1 MKMKRLLIIIAIIAS
16 YSAANAQQWL
26 DKAVPDGK
34 VDNVWKGTDLPQ
46 GFTGKGVIIG
56 VTDWGFDYTH
66 PVFYDTSMTRYRVL
80 GAWDQFRTAG
90 PAPEGFSYGTEIMGK
105 DALLKAQCDTFSI
118 YQYGYHG
125 THVSSIAGGAGA
137 GTKYKGIAND
147 AEFLFV
153 SIQLDEQAVM
163 DAFQWLYNMAKK
175 EQKRLVI
182 NMSWGVY
189 YMENNDGTGRIANCI
204 RNLTDSGVVFVT
216 SAGNNGDCNFHLFRD
231 FSTNSDTLKS
241 QFLFD
246 NLNQPNTYG
255 QAISMLTTPGCD
267 FQFGITAMDKEYK
280 TRCFSGF
287 FSTLNDA
294 GFIDTFMVYSDS
306 LHQDTLRF
314 NAKIEHSNP
323 YNQRPQVLLKVKT
336 PPSGYQ
342 MGLFVIA
349 DSGQFHAWNVVEIT
363 TGIGNWGDDF
373 KAPMTGWSAGDN
385 GYGLGTPAATPCLIS
400 VASHLAKYKMGA
412 ATRGGEIS
420 SFSSAGP
427 NVDGSVKPEI
437 SAPGSNVVSAIS
449 SFTTRYNGSYTQTI
463 TFNER
468 SYGFA
473 ALNGTSMASPFVS
486 GVVALML
493 QANPYLTPAEVKGI
507 ITSTAT
513 QDYDTRHDGPERFGY
528 GKINAL
534 DAVKKALE
542 MNGTQDFRTDH
553 AGYAVF
559 PNPSSGQF
567 YVTFQ
572 GDGTATA
579 ELFDVNGRLLL
590 RMPLNPGVQPI
601 ATENLAKGI
610 YFLRL
615 NSRQGT
621 DIRKV
626 VLQ

>member
-1 MKMKRLLIIIAIIAS
+1 MYLVLVFSM
-16 YSAANAQQWL
+16 
-26 DKAVPDGK
+26 
-34 VDNVWKGTDLPQ
+34 WK
-46 GFTGKGVIIG
+46 
-56 VTDWGFDYTH
+56 
-66 PVFYDTSMTRYRVL
+66 YRCL
-80 GAWDQFRTAG
+80 
-90 PAPEGFSYGTEIMGK
+90 
-105 DALLKAQCDTFSI
+105 
-118 YQYGYHG
+118 H
-125 THVSSIAGGAGA
+125 
-137 GTKYKGIAND
+137 
-147 AEFLFV
+147 
-153 SIQLDEQAVM
+153 
-163 DAFQWLYNMAKK
+163 
-175 EQKRLVI
+175 LV
-182 NMSWGVY
+182 
-189 YMENNDGTGRIANCI
+189 
-204 RNLTDSGVVFVT
+204 
-216 SAGNNGDCNFHLFRD
+216 
-231 FSTNSDTLKS
+231 
-241 QFLFD
+241 
-246 NLNQPNTYG
+246 
-255 QAISMLTTPGCD
+255 
-267 FQFGITAMDKEYK
+267 
-280 TRCFSGF
+280 
-287 FSTLNDA
+287 
-294 GFIDTFMVYSDS
+294 
-306 LHQDTLRF
+306 
-314 NAKIEHSNP
+314 
-323 YNQRPQVLLKVKT
+323 
-336 PPSGYQ
+336 
-342 MGLFVIA
+342 
-349 DSGQFHAWNVVEIT
+349 
-363 TGIGNWGDDF
+363 
-373 KAPMTGWSAGDN
+373 
-385 GYGLGTPAATPCLIS
+385 
-400 VASHLAKYKMGA
+400 KYKMGA

-463 TFNER
+463 TFKER

-534 DAVKKALE
+534 EAVKKALE